1 MKKIITMTAILFLAV
16 ASTQA
21 QDTKANHQKDHQRH
35 GKMMEKHKGQKMDQL
50 NLTDAQKQQMK
61 ANQENYKK
69 QLAELKKNDN
79 ITVKEYRSQM
89 ETLKKQQRQK
99 MQNLLT
105 TEQKSQL
112 EKNRQQRAA
121 QYGAMAKQRN
131 DQMKTQL
138 GLTDEQAKK
147 LADIRKDNAEK
158 MRSIHENTTLDHA
171 AKQEQMK
178 ALKEQQKE
186 ATKSILTPEQLQKM
200 KDQKKD
206 HKNKKDPKKN
216 K

>member
-1 MKKIITMTAILFLAV
+1 MKKIITITAILFLAV
-16 ASTQA
+16 AATQA
-21 QDTKANHQKDHQRH
+21 QDVKTNHEKDHQRH
-35 GKMMEKHKGQKMDQL
+35 GKTMEKHKGQKMDQL

-61 ANQENYKK
+61 ANKEHYKK

-89 ETLKKQQRQK
+89 ETLKKQQRQE

-105 TEQKSQL
+105 SEQKSQL

-121 QYGAMAKQRN
+121 QYSAMAKQRN
-131 DQMKTQL
+131 DQMKAQL
-138 GLTDEQAKK
+138 GLTNEQAKK

-158 MRSIHENTTLDHA
+158 MRSIRENTTLDRT

-186 ATKSILTPEQLQKM
+186 ATKSILTPDQLQKM
-200 KDQKKD
+200 KDQKKV
-206 HKNKKDPKKN
+206 HKNKRGPKKN